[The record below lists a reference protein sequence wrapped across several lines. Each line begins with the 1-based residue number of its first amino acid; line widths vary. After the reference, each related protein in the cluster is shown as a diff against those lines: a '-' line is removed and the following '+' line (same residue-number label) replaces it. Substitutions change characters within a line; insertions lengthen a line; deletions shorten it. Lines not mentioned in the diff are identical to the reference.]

1 MTGFIDQLVS
11 RHTAPVP
18 VIAPRLPGLFESE
31 TAAPVIPGASF
42 SDMNEAVSGK
52 SVYNQ
57 PVAAAPPSAVLPVTG
72 TDNAAGVFSSVNSG
86 EENTAPQYTFI
97 PEREVKDTLP
107 PAADIFYNTTHQ
119 HITQQLFYPEQ
130 TGINASQNNNTVQQ
144 SFFPEEGY
152 LSVKLPAAEKAE
164 GQSSAV
170 VHTSS
175 TTEIIK
181 EVHTGM
187 TGENKAIS
195 PVLPSVQSAAIAAN
209 TIAAP
214 FLRQENSTVIKVSI
228 GRIEVKA
235 MTVPAPAKKSR
246 AAATVPKMTL
256 EEYLNKRNNKN
267 K

>member
-31 TAAPVIPGASF
+31 AAAPVIPGTSF
-42 SDMNEAVSGK
+42 SDMNETVSGQP
-52 SVYNQ
+52 VYNQ
-57 PVAAAPPSAVLPVTG
+57 PVATAPPSAVLPVTG
-72 TDNAAGVFSSVNSG
+72 TDNAAGVFSPGNTG
-86 EENTAPQYTFI
+86 EENKSPQYTFI
-97 PEREVKDTLP
+97 AEKEIQNIPP

-130 TGINASQNNNTVQQ
+130 PDYITTQHNNPVQQ

-164 GQSSAV
+164 DHSLPVGRTDADNPIV
-170 VHTSS
+170 
-175 TTEIIK
+175 K

-187 TGENKAIS
+187 AGENKAI
-195 PVLPSVQSAAIAAN
+195 PLVLPSVQSAAIAAN

-214 FLRQENSTVIKVSI
+214 FIRQENSTVIKVSI

-235 MTVPAPAKKSR
+235 MTVPVPAKKSR